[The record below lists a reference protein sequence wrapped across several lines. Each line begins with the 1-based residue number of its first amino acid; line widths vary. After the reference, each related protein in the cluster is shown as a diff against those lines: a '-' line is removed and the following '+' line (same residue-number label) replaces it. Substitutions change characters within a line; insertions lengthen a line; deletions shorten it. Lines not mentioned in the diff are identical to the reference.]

1 MALCPNSAS
10 TYAAIGYCQVLMGQ
24 CKKAAELFH
33 KALALKRDDT
43 FSTNMLNYVLEL
55 LVDEYQE
62 PVKPDNE
69 FMHVKPFF
77 GNELFLFICVINI
90 KNAIKVDFKN
100 FFCRKRHILL

>member
-1 MALCPNSAS
+1 MILSPNNAS
-10 TYAAIGYCQVLMGQ
+10 TYSAIGYCQVLMGQ

-62 PVKPDNE
+62 PVKPDVE
-69 FMHVKPFF
+69 FSHLKQPFF
-77 GNELFLFICVINI
+77 GKKKKKIF
-90 KNAIKVDFKN
+90 
-100 FFCRKRHILL
+100 